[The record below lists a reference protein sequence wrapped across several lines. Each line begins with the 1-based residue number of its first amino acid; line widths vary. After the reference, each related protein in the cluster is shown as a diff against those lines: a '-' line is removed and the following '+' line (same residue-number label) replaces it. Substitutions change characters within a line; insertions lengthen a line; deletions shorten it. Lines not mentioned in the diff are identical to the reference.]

1 MSGCRCEF
9 TLVLERVDDQ
19 HSLETSRTSGALSL
33 FVPFSFVPE
42 EIEVWVEKKCDCVR
56 FKVELELE
64 LLVSP
69 GLTWSTSLV
78 VHVDTL
84 TGTVLRLTSAPP
96 DWTATVSCEIKT
108 LGDRLTSYLTLW
120 NITSPFISHHPLLL
134 LLFSR
139 LWLTVQREE
148 MDLMAHPSLKCITE
162 PRADKRSQ
170 SDGAVHTNIWSCC
183 VY

>member
-9 TLVLERVDDQ
+9 TLVLVMISTAWKHQGR
-19 HSLETSRTSGALSL
+19 LELPLSL
-33 FVPFSFVPE
+33 RSFCSSFVPE
-42 EIEVWVEKKCDCVR
+42 EIEVWVEKKSDCVR
-56 FKVELELE
+56 FKVELE

-69 GLTWSTSLV
+69 GLTWSRSLV